1 MIIVYDRSGGH
12 KKLIEQLMAPTGVQ
26 YHIVPSISEE
36 IIKENNPSSLI
47 CLIDDKL
54 SDEEQEL
61 FSKESRG
68 YLLIIL
74 AEKEPELTD
83 KIRYSSE
90 IVILDDSID
99 ETRKNLRKAM
109 SSHLVRNLRKVND
122 MTIYLAKNG
131 LYPGN
136 VYFTKPSYV
145 DNFISLLYS
154 DKINRNQVLVA
165 SRFNLAVEMPEILNE
180 GNFVWVTDSIGA
192 QRNRPVNLTFIID
205 SIIKRIAEGK
215 ALITLIDIFDLL
227 IVYHTFYDV
236 ARAFEQVK
244 SVAIEKNSYLII
256 VLGEGTMDNIQFG
269 QITRYCLEWN
279 PERIQDLKE

>member
-54 SDEEQEL
+54 SDDEQEL